1 MAKIASE
8 HKKKT
13 KNKYHAGK
21 KGLPPGTHIYTG
33 KNNIDIPIIEIISY
47 DDTTSETSHP
57 TLSETIQRK
66 STTKK
71 EWINV
76 NGISDEN
83 YVRSICEK
91 YEVHMLFQEDILNV
105 FQRPKVEEDTKYL
118 FMTFKS
124 LNWNEE
130 NRNLDEEQLSFIL
143 FENTVL
149 SFQEIPGDQFGDIR
163 TRLDTEGSIIRN
175 RKVDYLFYRLLDVTV
190 DNYFEILEKLGD
202 YLEEIEEGIMHNPTT
217 QDLEKIQDNK
227 RDIMQL
233 RKHIY
238 PLRDVLNRIISTE
251 NELIDEKTKKY
262 FKDVLDHTIQVLETV
277 ETYREINLSLKDV
290 YLNSLSHEMN
300 KIMKVLTIISTVFI
314 PLTFIVGVYGM
325 NFRNMPELEWHNGY
339 YYIWGIMIFISIAL
353 VIWFRKKR
361 WF

>member
-1 MAKIASE
+1 MAAE
-8 HKKKT
+8 HKKKH
-13 KNKYHAGK
+13 KKQYHSGK

-33 KNNIDIPIIEIISY
+33 KNKIEIPVIDIISY
-47 DDTTSETSHP
+47 DETSCETSHP
-57 TLSETIQRK
+57 NLSQTIERK
-66 STTKK
+66 PTAKK
-71 EWINV
+71 EWINI
-76 NGISDEN
+76 NGISDES
-83 YVRSICEK
+83 YVRLICDK
-91 YEVHMLFQEDILNV
+91 YGIHTLFQEDILNV
-105 FQRPKVEEDTKYL
+105 FQRPKVEEDSKYL

-130 NRNLDEEQLSFIL
+130 NRCLDEEQLSFIL
-143 FENTVL
+143 LDKTVL
-149 SFQEIPGDQFGDIR
+149 SFQEIPGDQFDQIR
-163 TRLDTEGSIIRN
+163 TRLNTDGSIIRT
-175 RKVDYLFYRLLDVTV
+175 KEVDYLFYRLLDVTV

-202 YLEEIEEGIMHNPTT
+202 YLEEIEDGIMHHPTA
-217 QDLEKIQDNK
+217 QDLEKIQENK
-227 RDIMQL
+227 KDIMQL

-251 NELIDEKTKKY
+251 NDLIDEKTKKY

-300 KIMKVLTIISTVFI
+300 RVMKVLTIISTVFI

-325 NFRNMPELEWHNGY
+325 NFDNMPELRWQYGY
-339 YYIWGIMIFISIAL
+339 FYIWGFMIVVTLLLI
-353 VIWFRKKR
+353 VWFRNKR